1 MDIQEN
7 NQKWYSVL
15 PLAFLVS
22 IVPLIVY
29 LKVVKLQ
36 GAAKVYW
43 KGPSKSAD
51 LFSYYK
57 METILILS
65 SIALLIM
72 IIKLFKKEIEFKKNI
87 IYIPMGIYGFFIVLS
102 TILSEYK
109 SISVLGFVERYEGM
123 LILLAYI
130 CIMIAAINVLNT
142 KKQYKVITIAL
153 LCSAIFIG
161 IIGVLQYFGNDPF
174 KTDFVKKLIL
184 PSKYEN
190 AKMNFYLGENVIY
203 ATMYHYNYVGSYMA
217 MLFPFTMTLSLLIK
231 DKKYKIPMIIVTAL
245 MFINWIGCNSRA
257 GVIGGVFALVMMI
270 ILLRKVLIKNWK
282 IVLGSLAVVV
292 IIIFGMNKASDGRLV
307 SRLSSIVSDA
317 GDLSKAKGS
326 YLKDVEIKDGK
337 VYVYTSKE
345 RLSFNLVNEKI
356 EFKDENDK
364 KIDTKITS
372 NGKLVFNDDRYKE
385 YVGQVGKTYTSSGE
399 ETVLTLIKAHTHLK
413 FALKDNEAKFIN
425 HKKQEV
431 DLKKVEKF
439 GFEGK
444 EKIGSARGYI
454 WSRSIPLLKK
464 TMFIG
469 NGPDTFAI
477 FFPQDDYVGKVIAYG
492 TDNMLVDK
500 AHSLYLQTGI
510 NTGVISLIAL
520 LAMFLIYFVSS
531 IKTYFKNEFNDFYSV
546 LGLAVFLACCGY
558 IVAGIFNDSVVSVA
572 PVFWVLLGMGIS
584 INLKLKKQRSGRI
597 E

>member
-15 PLAFLVS
+15 PLTFLVS

-29 LKVVKLQ
+29 LKVVELQ

-51 LFSYYK
+51 FFSYYK
-57 METILILS
+57 MEVILVLALA
-65 SIALLIM
+65 ALLIM

-87 IYIPMGIYGFFIVLS
+87 IYIPIGIYTLFIILS
-102 TILSEYK
+102 TVFSDYK
-109 SISVLGFVERYEGM
+109 DISIWGFVERYEGM

-130 CIMIAAINVLNT
+130 CIMIVAMNVLNT
-142 KKQYKVITIAL
+142 EKQYKVITIAL

-161 IIGVLQYFGNDPF
+161 IIGVFQYFGHDPY

-190 AKMNFYLGENVIY
+190 SNVRFNLGKNVIY

-231 DKKYKIPMIIVTAL
+231 EKKYKIPMIIVTAL
-245 MFINWIGCNSRA
+245 MFINWIGSNSRA
-257 GVIGGVFALVMMI
+257 GVIGGIFALGIML
-270 ILLRKVLIKNWK
+270 ILIRRILIKNWK
-282 IVLGSLAVVV
+282 IVLALLTAVV
-292 IIIFGMNKASDGRLV
+292 ITIFGMNKVSNGKLI
-307 SRLSSIVSDA
+307 SRLSTIVSDA
-317 GDLSKAKGS
+317 GDLSKSDKS
-326 YLKDVEIKDGK
+326 YLKDVEIKEGK

-345 RLSFNLVNEKI
+345 KLSFNLLDGKI

-364 KIDTKITS
+364 QVDTKITS
-372 NGKLVFNDDRYKE
+372 NGKLVFNDQRYKE
-385 YVGQVGKTYTSSGE
+385 YVGQVGKAYTSSGE
-399 ETVLTLIKAHTHLK
+399 EIVLTLIKGDTPLR
-413 FALKDNEAKFIN
+413 FALKDNEVKFIN
-425 HKKQEV
+425 YKKEEV

-477 FFPQDDYVGKVIAYG
+477 FFPQDDYVGKLIAYG
-492 TDNMLVDK
+492 TDNMIVDK
-500 AHSLYLQTGI
+500 AHSLYIQTAI

-520 LAMFLIYFVSS
+520 FAAFAMYFISS
-531 IKTYFKNEFNDFYSV
+531 VKVYFKNEYKDFYSI
-546 LGLAVFLACCGY
+546 LGSSIFVAVCGY
-558 IVAGIFNDSVVSVA
+558 LGAGLFNDSVVSVA

-584 INLKLKKQRSGRI
+584 INCKLKDKT
-597 E
+597 